1 MAEKKPSFEESL
13 AELEK
18 IVSEMESGE
27 LSLDV
32 LMAKFEAG
40 RKLVAACTTELESI
54 RRRIEKV
61 VASEPPKVEAMD
73 IV

>member
-32 LMAKFEAG
+32 LMAKFETG
-40 RKLVAACTTELESI
+40 RKLVAACTAELESI

>member
-1 MAEKKPSFEESL
+1 MAEKQPSFEASL

-18 IVSEMESGE
+18 IVAEMESGE

-32 LMAKFEAG
+32 LMAKFETG

-61 VASEPPKVEAMD
+61 VSSEPPKVEAMD